1 MSMGYNTFN
10 MVSAPRDLVL
20 RDIQATAQAAVQ
32 ATAQAAVQAT
42 AQAAAKDFQPSTD
55 SVNQKC
61 CIM

>member
-1 MSMGYNTFN
+1 

-32 ATAQAAVQAT
+32 AAQAT